1 MAGGV
6 WLAQNKI
13 RPGCYI
19 NFKAVK
25 QPNMTVGDRGIV
37 ALPLNLSWG
46 NDTNLI
52 SVLSTDLLN
61 GDSLKLVGM
70 TAFDSESKLLAS
82 ALSYCYKAL
91 VYRIPTTG
99 ATKATANIG
108 SLTATAK
115 YTGSFG
121 NKLTIMVTQDE
132 VSQLYTV
139 STLVAGEEKDKQVIS
154 DISELSN
161 NDYVVF
167 TGVVDQVN
175 TGVPLVDGTDGE
187 AESESSWYPKYLN
200 MLEKNKWQTMCCFSS
215 DDAIK
220 QSVCTFIE
228 NLRDTQGMYVQ
239 GVVADYSGANSEGI
253 INSISS
259 VEINGDIFSKED
271 FVAVVAGMTAG
282 SNITQSNT
290 AKEIIGAS
298 RIVNDMTNTEIEE
311 ALKNGKFLISYSRSG
326 KIKVEQ
332 DINSLHTYG
341 QDRSYTFSKNR
352 CIRTLDEIGTT
363 TKGTWEDQFMGKFD
377 NNSTGLDIFRS
388 VLIKYAQDLQN
399 MSAIRDFSAGD
410 ITVAMG
416 NDVDSVVAEFYVRP
430 VDSMEKLYFTVNVE

>member
-1 MAGGV
+1 
-6 WLAQNKI
+6 
-13 RPGCYI
+13 
-19 NFKAVK
+19 
-25 QPNMTVGDRGIV
+25 
-37 ALPLNLSWG
+37 
-46 NDTNLI
+46 
-52 SVLSTDLLN
+52 
-61 GDSLKLVGM
+61 
-70 TAFDSESKLLAS
+70 
-82 ALSYCYKAL
+82 
-91 VYRIPTTG
+91 
-99 ATKATANIG
+99 
-108 SLTATAK
+108 
-115 YTGSFG
+115 
-121 NKLTIMVTQDE
+121 
-132 VSQLYTV
+132 
-139 STLVAGEEKDKQVIS
+139 
-154 DISELSN
+154 
-161 NDYVVF
+161 
-167 TGVVDQVN
+167 
-175 TGVPLVDGTDGE
+175 
-187 AESESSWYPKYLN
+187 
-200 MLEKNKWQTMCCFSS
+200 
-215 DDAIK
+215 
-220 QSVCTFIE
+220 
-228 NLRDTQGMYVQ
+228 MYVQ